1 MTPYQLGKRKVF
13 PEELYGGNTV
23 EAAADLFKKIIQ
35 GNGSWSQ
42 NAVVLAN
49 AAMALQVTGQY
60 ENYEAAFQAA
70 VKSLESGAANNCLN
84 QLISLQK

>member
-23 EAAADLFKKIIQ
+23 EAAAGLFKKIIQ

-60 ENYEAAFQAA
+60 ENYEAAFQAV
-70 VKSLESGAANNCLN
+70 VKSLESGAANDCLN
-84 QLISLQK
+84 RLIQLQ